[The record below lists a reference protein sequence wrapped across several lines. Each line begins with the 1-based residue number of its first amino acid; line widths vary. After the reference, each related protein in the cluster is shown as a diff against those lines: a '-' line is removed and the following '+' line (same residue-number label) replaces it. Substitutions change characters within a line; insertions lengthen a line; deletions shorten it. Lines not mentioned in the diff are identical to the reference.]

1 MLKHGE
7 VNPLNVFGLR
17 ELQHCPPHFEK
28 VYFELR
34 TNIKDIKDWVYEN
47 LSGRF
52 WFGEQYVEIADGK
65 LSIEK
70 CIAFENHAEASYFS
84 LMLDQINQNDWFLS

>member
-28 VYFELR
+28 VSFEMR
-34 TNIKDIKDWVYEN
+34 ASQKHIRDWLYEN

-52 WFGEQYVEIADGK
+52 WMGDQYYASEGNK
-65 LSIEK
+65 LSLEK
-70 CIAFENHAEASYFS
+70 CVAFEEHSEASYFS
-84 LMLDQINQNDWFLS
+84 LMLDQINQNDWLLS